1 MEQINDYEKKLT
13 AYNEEISDVLKYK
26 GYMEMRDSLI
36 KEIGELVSTENA
48 YEDELKKEKRRRK
61 KFDDSKKQVNQR

>member
-1 MEQINDYEKKLT
+1 
-13 AYNEEISDVLKYK
+13 
-26 GYMEMRDSLI
+26 MRDSLI

-61 KFDDSKKQVNQR
+61 KFDDSKKQVNQRYYSNRC

>member
-1 MEQINDYEKKLT
+1 
-13 AYNEEISDVLKYK
+13 
-26 GYMEMRDSLI
+26 MEMRDSLI

-61 KFDDSKKQVNQR
+61 NLMTQRNKLTRDTMS

>member
-1 MEQINDYEKKLT
+1 MITKKKLT

-61 KFDDSKKQVNQR
+61 KI